1 MQNEK
6 WFFFAGILHLNQDLL
21 MEMDFING
29 AQFLTRL
36 PDDMPSDQLFR
47 SIQLVSTTIGKQS
60 FPQIVEKCLF

>member
-1 MQNEK
+1 
-6 WFFFAGILHLNQDLL
+6 

-36 PDDMPSDQLFR
+36 PDDMPSDQLFK

-60 FPQIVEKCLF
+60 FPQIVEKCLFSLPETYRDLA